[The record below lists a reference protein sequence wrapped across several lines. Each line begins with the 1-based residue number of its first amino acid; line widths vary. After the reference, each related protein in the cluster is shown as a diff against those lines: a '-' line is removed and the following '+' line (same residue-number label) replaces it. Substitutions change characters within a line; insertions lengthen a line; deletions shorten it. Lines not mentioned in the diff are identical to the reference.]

1 MYNRIVV
8 PVDLAHSD
16 KLTRA
21 LAAAAD
27 LSKHY
32 HAEIY
37 LLAVTTSAPT
47 EVAHDPK
54 EFSEELS
61 KFAAAQGTALGVE
74 FKSRSAVSHDPAV
87 DLSKVLDEQIHDLK
101 ADLVVMASHVPG
113 FKDYIFASHSGYL
126 ASHTDLSIFVVR

>member
-16 KLTRA
+16 KLTRV

-27 LSKHY
+27 LCKHY

-54 EFSEELS
+54 EFSEKLS
-61 KFAAAQGTALGVE
+61 KFAAAQSAALGVE
-74 FKSRSAVSHDPAV
+74 FKTRSAVSHDPAV
-87 DLSKVLDEQIHDLK
+87 DLSRVLDEQIHELK

>member
-16 KLTRA
+16 KLSRV

-27 LSKHY
+27 LCKHY
-32 HAEIY
+32 DAEIY

-54 EFSEELS
+54 EFSQELS
-61 KFAAAQGTALGVE
+61 KFAATQSAALGVE

-87 DLSKVLDEQIHDLK
+87 DLNRVLDEQIHELK
-101 ADLVVMASHVPG
+101 ADLVVMASHIPG

>member
-21 LAAAAD
+21 LTAAAD
-27 LSKHY
+27 LCKHY

-54 EFSEELS
+54 EFSEALS
-61 KFAAAQGTALGVE
+61 EFAATQSAALGVE
-74 FKSRSAVSHDPAV
+74 FKSMSAVSHDPAV
-87 DLSKVLDEQIHDLK
+87 DLSKVLDKQIHELK

-113 FKDYIFASHSGYL
+113 FRDYIFASHSGYL
-126 ASHTDLSIFVVR
+126 ASHTDLSVFVVR